1 MIVNSLASKTNSS
14 KKIEFKKGDLVKLNI
29 NKNVSPEGLVLCST
43 TGDKITLYEKID
55 LETFPSYKDFKGHT
69 GLFESEIFLVIE
81 KSGRPW
87 SFKLGDDWSLYDAYT
102 IYHGGKTYQCFA
114 YCLEKAILNAG

>member
-1 MIVNSLASKTNSS
+1 MIVNSPASKTNPS

-29 NKNVSPEGLVLCST
+29 NKTVSPEGLTLCNT
-43 TGDKITLYEKID
+43 LGGRGNLYEKID
-55 LETFPSYKDFKGHT
+55 LETFPSYRDFKGHCEYFYQET
-69 GLFESEIFLVIE
+69 FLVIE

-87 SFKLGDDWSLYDAYT
+87 SFKLGEDWSLYDVYI

-114 YCLEKAILNAG
+114 YCLEEAKHVL